1 MTEVESTRQLIKY
14 FQEFI
19 AHSPWQGLY
28 ASRIEA
34 MLERVDQPCELAVV
48 GRVKAGKSSFL
59 NALLEEEL
67 AMVGETEMTATINFF
82 KYGSPKDEEHPVR
95 VVWEDGCEEWQTRA
109 FLDSLQG
116 NTKEVLEKASK
127 IDHLEYFVKNPILN
141 NVTLVDTPGTGSI
154 VDEHED
160 RANDYLHSG
169 KKQLRKKHNEQSVN
183 LKNRADAV
191 IVITERVPTNET
203 STLVSNL
210 SMDTSAFNAL
220 GVMTKIDMEPE
231 TTADDWNRRTNDYAE
246 RLRNQLNTIV
256 PVSANIYKMATS
268 PNGIGRLRQLS
279 EYLQTLP
286 HEEGFYEE
294 VFPTDNK
301 GQIMSVSYFES
312 EGGYNDV
319 FNEYGLTI
327 DIRKS
332 LAKGYD
338 WMVFSMLVNVLYHYP
353 FDDAIKYLVAYS
365 GMDRMKEV
373 IERQFLKRSRI
384 IRCAKIV
391 KDMHTILDEIN
402 IRRLYDLRT
411 DVSYREVYLNIIKD
425 SAIKNEDAKL
435 AFENFVKTNVCSQE
449 QYEKLIARIK
459 ELMQKVEN
467 LQLQFSGTDKKSEA
481 LLLLEKKQS
490 SFLPSEYEELEI
502 LFGKYADKKVATDRP
517 TVARRQAYWRSR
529 KNSSSNAE
537 VNKIIELAVYAYGTI
552 KTE

>member
-1 MTEVESTRQLIKY
+1 MEEVQDTRKVVKDVLSFINST
-14 FQEFI
+14 
-19 AHSPWQGLY
+19 PWRGY
-28 ASRIEA
+28 YTSRIEN

-59 NALLEEEL
+59 NALLGEEL
-67 AMVGETEMTATINFF
+67 ALVGETEMTATINFF
-82 KYGSPKDEEHPVR
+82 KYGTPKDEEHPVR
-95 VVWEDGCEEWQTRA
+95 VVWEDGSEEWQTRA

-116 NTKEVLEKASK
+116 NTKEVLDRASK
-127 IDHLEYFVKNPILN
+127 IDHLEYFVNNPILN

-160 RANDYLHSG
+160 RTNDYLHAG
-169 KKQLRKKHNEQSVN
+169 KEQLRKKHNEQSVN

-220 GVMTKIDMEPE
+220 GVMTKIDSEFNVNLE
-231 TTADDWNRRTNDYAE
+231 DWNRRSSQYAE
-246 RLRNQLNTIV
+246 MLRNQLNTII
-256 PVSANIYKMATS
+256 PISASIYKTVKKLES
-268 PNGIGRLRQLS
+268 TGRLREIKESLKNIPADEFEEVCSSKDNFLGNADDLNEYFNSYGVSYEQRCHMVEDIDIWMTFYTIAKVLHS
-279 EYLQTLP
+279 MPYEEAIEYLI
-286 HEEGFYEE
+286 
-294 VFPTDNK
+294 N
-301 GQIMSVSYFES
+301 
-312 EGGYNDV
+312 
-319 FNEYGLTI
+319 
-327 DIRKS
+327 
-332 LAKGYD
+332 
-338 WMVFSMLVNVLYHYP
+338 
-353 FDDAIKYLVAYS
+353 YS
-365 GMDRMKEV
+365 GMERMREV
-373 IERQFLKRSRI
+373 IERQFLNRSRI

-391 KDMHTILDEIN
+391 KDMHAILDEIN

-425 SAIKNEDAKL
+425 SAIKNEDAKF
-435 AFENFVKTNVCSQE
+435 AFENFVKNNVCTQE
-449 QYEKLIARIK
+449 HYDKLIVRIK
-459 ELMQKVEN
+459 ELMHKVED
-467 LQLQFSGTDKKSEA
+467 LQLKFSGTDKKSEA

-502 LFGKYADKKVATDRP
+502 LFGKYADKKAATDRP

-552 KTE
+552 KTD

>member
-59 NALLEEEL
+59 NALLGEEL

-95 VVWEDGCEEWQTRA
+95 VVWEDGSEEWQTRA

-160 RANDYLHSG
+160 RTNDYLHSG

-220 GVMTKIDMEPE
+220 GVMTKIDSEFNV
-231 TTADDWNRRTNDYAE
+231 TLDDWNRRSTQYAE
-246 RLRNQLNTIV
+246 MLRNQLNTVI
-256 PVSANIYKMATS
+256 PISASIYKTVKKLE
-268 PNGIGRLRQLS
+268 PTGRLLEIKASLMNIPADEFEEVCSSKDNFLGNATDLNDYFNSYGLSYEKRCQLVKGVDIWMTFYTIAKALHS
-279 EYLQTLP
+279 MP
-286 HEEGFYEE
+286 YEE
-294 VFPTDNK
+294 AVEHLIN
-301 GQIMSVSYFES
+301 
-312 EGGYNDV
+312 
-319 FNEYGLTI
+319 
-327 DIRKS
+327 
-332 LAKGYD
+332 
-338 WMVFSMLVNVLYHYP
+338 
-353 FDDAIKYLVAYS
+353 YS
-365 GMDRMKEV
+365 GMERMKEV
-373 IERQFLKRSRI
+373 IEHQFLNRSRI

-391 KDMHTILDEIN
+391 KDIHSILDEIN
-402 IRRLYDLRT
+402 IRRLYDLRI
-411 DVSYREVYLNIIKD
+411 DANYREVYLNIIKD
-425 SAIKNEDAKL
+425 STIKDLDAKL
-435 AFENFVKTNVCSQE
+435 AFENFVKTSVCTQE
-449 QYEKLIARIK
+449 QYGKLVVRIG
-459 ELMQKVEN
+459 ELLQKVES

-537 VNKIIELAVYAYGTI
+537 VNKIIELAIYAYGTI
-552 KTE
+552 KIE

>member
-59 NALLEEEL
+59 NALLGEEL

-95 VVWEDGCEEWQTRA
+95 VVWEDGSEEWQTRA

-160 RANDYLHSG
+160 RTNDYLHSG

-220 GVMTKIDMEPE
+220 GVMTKIDSEFNV
-231 TTADDWNRRTNDYAE
+231 TLDDWNRRSTQYAE
-246 RLRNQLNTIV
+246 MLRNQLNTVI
-256 PVSANIYKMATS
+256 PISASIYKTVKKLE
-268 PNGIGRLRQLS
+268 PTGRLLEIKASLMNIPADEFEEVCSSKDNFLGNATDLNDYFKSYGLSYEKRCQLVKGIDIWMTFYTIAKALHS
-279 EYLQTLP
+279 MP
-286 HEEGFYEE
+286 YEE
-294 VFPTDNK
+294 AVEHLIN
-301 GQIMSVSYFES
+301 
-312 EGGYNDV
+312 
-319 FNEYGLTI
+319 
-327 DIRKS
+327 
-332 LAKGYD
+332 
-338 WMVFSMLVNVLYHYP
+338 
-353 FDDAIKYLVAYS
+353 YS
-365 GMDRMKEV
+365 GMERMKEV
-373 IERQFLKRSRI
+373 IEHQFLNRSRI

-391 KDMHTILDEIN
+391 KDIHSILDEIN
-402 IRRLYDLRT
+402 IRRLYDLRI
-411 DVSYREVYLNIIKD
+411 DANYREVYLNIIKD
-425 SAIKNEDAKL
+425 STIKDLDAKL
-435 AFENFVKTNVCSQE
+435 AFENFVKTNVCTKE
-449 QYEKLIARIK
+449 QYDKLIVRIM
-459 ELMQKVEN
+459 ELIQKVES

-481 LLLLEKKQS
+481 LLLLEKTQS

-529 KNSSSNAE
+529 KNSSSNVE
-537 VNKIIELAVYAYGTI
+537 VNKIIELAIYAYGTI
-552 KTE
+552 KIE

>member
-1 MTEVESTRQLIKY
+1 MEEVQDTRKVVKDVLSFINST
-14 FQEFI
+14 
-19 AHSPWQGLY
+19 PWRGY
-28 ASRIEA
+28 YTSRIEN

-59 NALLEEEL
+59 NALLGEEL

-82 KYGSPKDEEHPVR
+82 KYGTPKDEEHPVR
-95 VVWEDGCEEWQTRA
+95 VVWEDGSEEWQTRA

-116 NTKEVLEKASK
+116 NTKEVLDRASK
-127 IDHLEYFVKNPILN
+127 IDHLEYFVNNPILN

-160 RANDYLHSG
+160 RTNDYLHAG
-169 KKQLRKKHNEQSVN
+169 KEQLRKKHNEQSVN

-203 STLVSNL
+203 SMLVSNL

-231 TTADDWNRRTNDYAE
+231 TTADDWNRRSNDYAE

-256 PVSANIYKMATS
+256 PVSANIYKMATTH
-268 PNGIGRLRQLS
+268 NGIGRLKQLS

-338 WMVFSMLVNVLYHYP
+338 WMVFSMLVNILYHYP
-353 FDDAIKYLVAYS
+353 FDDAVKYLIDYS
-365 GMDRMKEV
+365 GMVRMKEI
-373 IERQFLKRSRI
+373 IERQFLNRSRI

-391 KDMHTILDEIN
+391 KDMHNILDEIN

-425 SAIKNEDAKL
+425 STIKNVDAKL
-435 AFENFVKTNVCSQE
+435 AFENFVKTNVCTQE
-449 QYEKLIARIK
+449 QYDKLIARIN
-459 ELMQKVEN
+459 ELMRKVED
-467 LQLQFSGTDKKSEA
+467 LQLKFSGTDKKSEA

-552 KTE
+552 KTD

>member
-1 MTEVESTRQLIKY
+1 MTEVESTKLLIKE
-14 FQEFI
+14 FQEFVE
-19 AHSPWQGLY
+19 HSPWQGLY

-59 NALLEEEL
+59 NALLGEEL
-67 AMVGETEMTATINFF
+67 AMVGEKETTATINFF

-95 VVWEDGCEEWQTRA
+95 VVWEDGSEEWQTRA

-116 NTKEVLEKASK
+116 NTKEVLDKASK

-160 RANDYLHSG
+160 RTNDYLYAD
-169 KKQLRKKHNEQSVN
+169 KEQLRKKHNEQSIN

-220 GVMTKIDMEPE
+220 GVMTKIDSEFNVSLE
-231 TTADDWNRRTNDYAE
+231 DWNRRSSQYAE
-246 RLRNQLNTIV
+246 MLKNQLNTII
-256 PVSANIYKMATS
+256 PISASIYKTVKKLE
-268 PNGIGRLRQLS
+268 PTGRLREIKDSLKNIPSDEFEEVCSSKDNFLGNAADLNEYFNSYGVSYEQRCHLVEDINTWMTFYTIAKVLHCMPYEDAV
-279 EYLQTLP
+279 EYLI
-286 HEEGFYEE
+286 
-294 VFPTDNK
+294 N
-301 GQIMSVSYFES
+301 
-312 EGGYNDV
+312 
-319 FNEYGLTI
+319 
-327 DIRKS
+327 
-332 LAKGYD
+332 
-338 WMVFSMLVNVLYHYP
+338 
-353 FDDAIKYLVAYS
+353 YS
-365 GMDRMKEV
+365 GMERMKEV
-373 IERQFLKRSRI
+373 IERQFLNRSRI

-391 KDMHTILDEIN
+391 RDMHAILDEIN

-411 DVSYREVYLNIIKD
+411 DVTYREIYLSIIKE
-425 SAIKNEDAKL
+425 SNSRYADAKV
-435 AFENFVKTNVCSQE
+435 AFVNFVKMHVCTQE
-449 QYEKLIARIK
+449 QYDNLIVRIK

-481 LLLLEKKQS
+481 LMLLEKKRS
-490 SFLPSEYEELEI
+490 SFLPAEYEELEI
-502 LFGKYADKKVATDRP
+502 LFGKYDERKVATDRP

-529 KNSSSNAE
+529 KNSATNAE

-552 KTE
+552 NTE

>member
-1 MTEVESTRQLIKY
+1 MSEVERTKQLIKE
-14 FQEFI
+14 FQTFLE
-19 AHSPWQGLY
+19 HSPWQGLY
-28 ASRIEA
+28 SSRIDA

-59 NALLEEEL
+59 NALLGEEL

-82 KYGSPKDEEHPVR
+82 KYGSPKDENHPVR
-95 VVWEDGCEEWQTRA
+95 VVWEDGSEEWQTRA

-116 NTKEVLEKASK
+116 NTKEVLDKASK
-127 IDHLEYFVKNPILN
+127 IDHLEYFVQNPILN

-160 RANDYLHSG
+160 RTNDYLHAG
-169 KKQLRKKHNEQSVN
+169 KEQLRKKHNEQSVN

-220 GVMTKIDMEPE
+220 GVMTKIDSEFNVTLE
-231 TTADDWNRRTNDYAE
+231 DWNRRSSQYAE
-246 RLRNQLNTIV
+246 MLRNQLNTII
-256 PVSANIYKMATS
+256 PISASIYKTVKKLDS
-268 PNGIGRLRQLS
+268 TGRLRKIKESLKNIPAD
-279 EYLQTLP
+279 E
-286 HEEGFYEE
+286 FEE
-294 VFPTDNK
+294 VCSSKDNFL
-301 GQIMSVSYFES
+301 GNADDLNEYFNSYGVSYEQRC
-312 EGGYNDV
+312 N
-319 FNEYGLTI
+319 
-327 DIRKS
+327 
-332 LAKGYD
+332 LAKGVD
-338 WMVFSMLVNVLYHYP
+338 IWMTFYTIAKVLHDMPYEE
-353 FDDAIKYLVAYS
+353 AVEYLINYS
-365 GMDRMKEV
+365 GMERMREV
-373 IERQFLKRSRI
+373 IERQFLNRSRI

-425 SAIKNEDAKL
+425 SSIKNEDAKF
-435 AFENFVKTNVCSQE
+435 AFENFVKNNVCTQE
-449 QYEKLIARIK
+449 HYDKLIVRIK
-459 ELMQKVEN
+459 ELMHKVED
-467 LQLQFSGTDKKSEA
+467 LQLKFNGTDKKSEA

-529 KNSSSNAE
+529 KNSSSNVE

-552 KTE
+552 KTD